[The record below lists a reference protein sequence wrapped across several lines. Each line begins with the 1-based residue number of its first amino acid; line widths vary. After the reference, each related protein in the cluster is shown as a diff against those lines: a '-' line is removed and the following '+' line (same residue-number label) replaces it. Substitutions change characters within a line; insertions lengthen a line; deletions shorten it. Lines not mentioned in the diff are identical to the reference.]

1 MLGWLVNHFQEA
13 PMFFREKTSRHSKPV
28 LQLVQNIR
36 TDKGTRQQ
44 LIVSLGTKLLI
55 PKEKRSHVARI
66 VKERLTG
73 EQSILIDDT
82 EIIAFADKV
91 VKRIQT
97 EGKWRSARKQVCN
110 IEDDVGD
117 AATAEIFVDDVQ
129 HGYDR
134 VLGPVLIGHSFWNQ
148 LNLSTI
154 LKECGLSDSQLKNAE
169 ISVLNRLIAQDSEHS
184 IVSWMQTVAIDDVL
198 GIDTRKYG
206 DDRFYRISDTLLK
219 NQEYIEEELYDRERN
234 LFNLHDSIFLYDL
247 TNTYFE
253 GMCAQNP
260 KAEYNGNQ
268 KEKRTDCPQVVVA
281 LVINQDG
288 FIRRHRIFNGKMTD
302 VKSLKMIL
310 DDLKNDF
317 KDKQMPTIIFD
328 RGMVS
333 EENMNLLKEYENLKY
348 IIACRPNEESLF
360 IEDFKNETFSPLLG
374 RESSGK
380 PKVEIYLKNEE
391 DVTYLLC
398 KSDGRKAKEKAM
410 RNKVEEKLE
419 AELNNLS
426 NQITNGR
433 ENNPVNIER
442 RIGRLKERH
451 RKVAK
456 YFEIEYKHR
465 EFSYTILDEIPKRFI
480 NSLQNLKEK
489 VDTNKISF
497 PALQKKLSSFE
508 EKYPSHF
515 QSIEIKLVE
524 PSLTW
529 NTIDELEERERELDG
544 NYLLKTNRMDLN
556 QDEIWNI
563 YMMLTRVENAFRD
576 LKTYL
581 GLRPNYHQIEK
592 RVDGHIFISILAYHL
607 LHSIEYTL
615 RRTGDHSCWSTIKRL
630 VSSHTYSTI
639 HLPTVKGPV
648 INVRKPGIPE
658 GIHIDMYQKL
668 GVIYEN
674 LPITKTYA

>member
-1 MLGWLVNHFQEA
+1 
-13 PMFFREKTSRHSKPV
+13 
-28 LQLVQNIR
+28 
-36 TDKGTRQQ
+36 
-44 LIVSLGTKLLI
+44 
-55 PKEKRSHVARI
+55 
-66 VKERLTG
+66 
-73 EQSILIDDT
+73 
-82 EIIAFADKV
+82 
-91 VKRIQT
+91 
-97 EGKWRSARKQVCN
+97 
-110 IEDDVGD
+110 
-117 AATAEIFVDDVQ
+117 
-129 HGYDR
+129 
-134 VLGPVLIGHSFWNQ
+134 
-148 LNLSTI
+148 
-154 LKECGLSDSQLKNAE
+154 
-169 ISVLNRLIAQDSEHS
+169 
-184 IVSWMQTVAIDDVL
+184 
-198 GIDTRKYG
+198 
-206 DDRFYRISDTLLK
+206 
-219 NQEYIEEELYDRERN
+219 
-234 LFNLHDSIFLYDL
+234 
-247 TNTYFE
+247 
-253 GMCAQNP
+253 
-260 KAEYNGNQ
+260 
-268 KEKRTDCPQVVVA
+268 
-281 LVINQDG
+281 
-288 FIRRHRIFNGKMTD
+288 
-302 VKSLKMIL
+302 
-310 DDLKNDF
+310 
-317 KDKQMPTIIFD
+317 
-328 RGMVS
+328 
-333 EENMNLLKEYENLKY
+333 
-348 IIACRPNEESLF
+348 
-360 IEDFKNETFSPLLG
+360 
-374 RESSGK
+374 
-380 PKVEIYLKNEE
+380 
-391 DVTYLLC
+391 
-398 KSDGRKAKEKAM
+398 M

-465 EFSYTILDEIPKRFI
+465 EFSYTILDDIPKRFI

-489 VDTNKISF
+489 VDANKISF